1 MPQSQIVIPLRRKG
15 GSVARLIDALKI
27 ALLRRRERQQLA
39 RLDAHLLRDIGLDA
53 QEAEAECTKPF
64 WKD

>member
-1 MPQSQIVIPLRRKG
+1 MPQNQIVLPLRRPAHL
-15 GSVARLIDALKI
+15 VARLIA
-27 ALLRRRERQQLA
+27 AVSFAARRQRDRQQLA

-53 QEAEAECTKPF
+53 QEAEAECAKPF